1 MWSERL
7 SMTTLKTITIPVD
20 SLRDFLARIFETA
33 GCDAENA
40 SANAQGVVEADLRGH
55 HIQGTDHIYSTVREL
70 RAGRLNGRANPKIL
84 NETAATA
91 CVDGDGGT
99 GHVTGIFA
107 TDIAIRKARKA
118 GIGAVGLVGGGDI
131 FMLGYYAEHIA
142 RAGLVGMVF
151 TNTFPIR
158 VHPAG
163 GIDPLLGTNPLAFSF
178 PVAGQDPVVVDLAT
192 STSAIG
198 HVRIASYSNTPIPPG
213 VAIDRQGNPTLDAQ
227 AALDGALTPLGGHKG
242 FALGLAVGL
251 LSGPVIGALIGSE
264 LAQAIAAGQGERS
277 RGHLFIAIDPAAFGD
292 PESNERRIAAYLS
305 ELKSSRKAPGVAEIY
320 IPGERGHRAKRQA
333 IRNGVSLPASIWKN
347 TLKIAGELGV
357 DPPRLPSDRG

>member
-1 MWSERL
+1 
-7 SMTTLKTITIPVD
+7 MTTLETITIPVER
-20 SLRDFLARIFETA
+20 LRDFLARIFAAA

-40 SANAQGVVEADLRGH
+40 RATAQGVIEADLRGH

-70 RAGRLNGRANPKIL
+70 RAGRLNGRAKPKIV
-84 NETAATA
+84 NEKAATA
-91 CVDGDGGT
+91 RVDGDGGT

-107 TDIAIRKARKA
+107 TDIAIRKAREA

-131 FMLGYYAEHIA
+131 FMLGYYAEHMA

-151 TNTFPIR
+151 TNTYPIR

-163 GIDPLLGTNPLAFSF
+163 GIDPLLGTNPLALGF
-178 PVAGQDPVVVDLAT
+178 PVAGEDPVVVDLAT

-198 HVRIASYSNTPIPPG
+198 HVRIASYSSAPIPPG
-213 VAIDRQGNPTLDAQ
+213 IAIDRQGHPTVDAQ

-251 LSGPVIGALIGSE
+251 LSGPVIGALIGGE
-264 LAQAIAAGQGERS
+264 LQQAIAAGAGERS
-277 RGHLFIAIDPAAFGD
+277 RGHLFIAINPAAFGD
-292 PESNERRIAAYLS
+292 PAANERRIAAYLS
-305 ELKSSRKAPGVAEIY
+305 ELKSSRKAPGVAEIL
-320 IPGERGHRAKRQA
+320 IPGERGHRARQQA
-333 IRNGVSLPASIWKN
+333 IRTGVTLPASIWTN

-357 DPPRLPSDRG
+357 APPQLAG